1 MPPSAIRA
9 LAWASVREC
18 PPTLAERGLCADDSS
33 ELGKAVTIVGV
44 CLVALWVAAAR
55 SQARP
60 AAAVPCR
67 LSQFAVSLGPYVSEA
82 TGQHTLAL
90 RLANSG
96 SRTCV
101 LDGYPRVMLYD
112 AAGAIPFVIRH
123 GGDQMISSRPP
134 KAVVVRPGRRAF
146 VVINKYRCD
155 RGAVPGTRGTRRIR
169 ISSGTRAAGSASITF
184 GDLHTIPMPYR
195 IPDYCGRGDPGL
207 TLAVSPFVGTV
218 RAALG
223 G

>member
-1 MPPSAIRA
+1 M
-9 LAWASVREC
+9 
-18 PPTLAERGLCADDSS
+18 
-33 ELGKAVTIVGV
+33 GKAVTLVG
-44 CLVALWVAAAR
+44 LFLAALWVAAAGSR
-55 SQARP
+55 AQP
-60 AAAVPCR
+60 VAAPCR

-90 RLANSG
+90 RLANRG

-134 KAVVVRPGRRAF
+134 KPVVVRPGGRAF

-169 ISSGTRAAGSASITF
+169 ISSGTRAAAGSASITF

-195 IPDYCGRGDPGL
+195 IPDYCGRGDPGS

>member
-1 MPPSAIRA
+1 MGRA
-9 LAWASVREC
+9 S
-18 PPTLAERGLCADDSS
+18 
-33 ELGKAVTIVGV
+33 TIVGV
-44 CLVALWVAAAR
+44 CVVALWPAAVG

-60 AAAVPCR
+60 GSPVPCR
-67 LSQFAVSLGPYVSEA
+67 LSQFVLSLGPYVSEA

-90 RLANSG
+90 QLANRG
-96 SRTCV
+96 PRTCSF
-101 LDGYPRVMLYD
+101 DGYPRVTLYD
-112 AAGAIPFVIRH
+112 AAGTIPFVIKH

-134 KAVVVRPGRRAF
+134 TLVVVRPGGRAF

-155 RGAVPGTRGTRRIR
+155 RGAVPGARATRQIKIG
-169 ISSGTRAAGSASITF
+169 SGRHAAGSASITF
-184 GDLHTIPMPYR
+184 GDVHTIPLPYR
-195 IPDYCGRGDPGL
+195 IPDYCGRGDPGS